1 MFFFIFLVLLA
12 GCIGDHGSMGDQN
25 LPPIVIP
32 SIQPVSQN
40 GVSKDDLVNT
50 EKLLQERMT
59 VSSNA
64 AQQSFSGLGVQIG
77 KVAENVEASA
87 VKLNTEI
94 KVLATSNIE
103 LNNKMEAITNITIE
117 ATNNMKAIAQ
127 VLTEFKVQV
136 NAQAQVIAGLNAKL
150 EALTNVQVGLK
161 NQLEQTTTTMNAG
174 RDTYMQ
180 VNQVTKEWVDIL
192 RNENAANTR
201 QLQIIFGTFATVVS
215 IVVGGVME
223 MSRRRAEAR
232 ATEYKERLLR
242 KE

>member
-1 MFFFIFLVLLA
+1 
-12 GCIGDHGSMGDQN
+12 
-25 LPPIVIP
+25 
-32 SIQPVSQN
+32 
-40 GVSKDDLVNT
+40 
-50 EKLLQERMT
+50 
-59 VSSNA
+59 
-64 AQQSFSGLGVQIG
+64 
-77 KVAENVEASA
+77 
-87 VKLNTEI
+87 
-94 KVLATSNIE
+94 
-103 LNNKMEAITNITIE
+103 
-117 ATNNMKAIAQ
+117 
-127 VLTEFKVQV
+127 
-136 NAQAQVIAGLNAKL
+136 
-150 EALTNVQVGLK
+150 LTNVQVGLK